1 MAPVLE
7 RVSPDGRLVA
17 DQLSGAFPPVA
28 ANVVLYAV
36 FVTPPGKELV
46 VIVNAA
52 AMVNESCLVAVW
64 GVGMAESVAVTV
76 TVKGPLTVGVPE
88 IVPFEL
94 MVRPDGR
101 LVAIQLMGA
110 VPPEKPNDVLYP
122 TPITPL
128 GKDVVVIV
136 KAATTVKESCLVASW
151 AVGMVA
157 SETDKL
163 TGKVPLAWGVPEM
176 FPEDELMLMPGGS
189 PEALQLRGEFP
200 PETPTVELYAK
211 PTAPVGKEV
220 LVIAK
225 VGAIVNDNG
234 LLAVCGVREVESVA
248 VTVTE

>member
-1 MAPVLE
+1 MRRLETVSENRLEALCCVGLVLSVTATLNVNVPTAPGVPVMAPVLE

-151 AVGMVA
+151 AVG
-157 SETDKL
+157 
-163 TGKVPLAWGVPEM
+163 
-176 FPEDELMLMPGGS
+176 EDLP
-189 PEALQLRGEFP
+189 
-200 PETPTVELYAK
+200 
-211 PTAPVGKEV
+211 
-220 LVIAK
+220 
-225 VGAIVNDNG
+225 
-234 LLAVCGVREVESVA
+234 
-248 VTVTE
+248 